1 MKKVLMPLAAAI
13 TAATLLTA
21 CGQSNVKE
29 NMDTAATE
37 VASMNNNDLY
47 EVHEDGRIYVFDDR
61 ATYESFLEV
70 GETSY
75 RKVRIGAGPKGET
88 VVFGLTDADKK
99 KMEGIASVDMFDGKL
114 AGSDDFYGE
123 MRAEGRIYVFG
134 SLEEMAAARVVGE
147 VPLRYTDI
155 GSGPNGETVVYALNN
170 DNKKVKPE
178 AMIAKFKAMNGL

>member
-29 NMDTAATE
+29 SMDTAATE

-99 KMEGIASVDMFDGKL
+99 KKSTKKKKKKGALLSPVLVETFVITFQQCQVQVFTQRACKQPHLLAEVADAPPQITRHHLPHIDPVDQDASTCWLMQPGKHFKQCRL
-114 AGSDDFYGE
+114 A
-123 MRAEGRIYVFG
+123 
-134 SLEEMAAARVVGE
+134 
-147 VPLRYTDI
+147 
-155 GSGPNGETVVYALNN
+155 
-170 DNKKVKPE
+170 
-178 AMIAKFKAMNGL
+178 